1 MQTDRTRPSSLRRL
15 SQRLELWRIRHCAS
29 EAWARFAYA
38 VGARCWP
45 RTAPLRRR
53 LLTGTTFIAVTG
65 SCGKS
70 TTRLLIDGAVGT
82 TRSSRVKRGANLPVD
97 NAHAMWLTRR
107 SDRHAVF
114 EVSVGKYAEKDMVKR
129 SAAMIR
135 PDIVVVTNIRD
146 DHISAFGSREAIAR
160 EKGDLVAALGPDGIA
175 VLNADDPLVM
185 TMRARCKGRVITF
198 GMETAA
204 DVRAEEVSSRWPN
217 RLKFRVFHRGDS
229 AWVETQLCGTH
240 WVAAALAAIAAAVAA
255 GIPLAGAAAG
265 LRGVPPFFAR
275 MSPQTRPDGV
285 TFVRDD
291 VKAPLWT
298 VPASLAFL
306 ADAHAP
312 RKIAVIGT
320 ISDYV
325 SKSRRVYTDVAT
337 HALAAADQVIFV
349 GGHGSKVLR
358 SERHARNPSVRA
370 FNTLEAAHAHLS
382 NSLRAGDLVLLKGSQ
397 NDLLYML
404 ALERFPYQATRAH
417 IAAAHAKRTPA
428 IETPAAA
435 ASAAIAIIGLGND
448 GDNYAGTRHNV
459 GFACIERLGRR
470 VGAVF
475 NAEGHAYVARVAR
488 DGPPLYLIKPRT
500 MMNATGSALVH
511 ALGALALTPSRCILI
526 HDDVDY
532 PVGRVKIRMQGGAGG
547 HRGVRSV
554 LEAFEDHRF
563 ARVKVGIG
571 KPAAADDLAE
581 HVVERFAPGERE
593 LVDRSLEAACEQA
606 LLLVSAIERGT
617 GAKDAGADDASPASL
632 AA

>member
-1 MQTDRTRPSSLRRL
+1 MSTDRTRPSSLRRL
-15 SQRLELWRIRHCAS
+15 SHRLELWRIRHAAS
-29 EAWARFAYA
+29 EASERFAYW

-45 RTAPLRRR
+45 RLAPLRRR

-70 TTRLLIDGAVGT
+70 TTRLLIEGAVGA
-82 TRSSRVKRGANLPVD
+82 TRSPKVKRGANLPVD
-97 NAHAMWLTRR
+97 NAHAVWLTRR

-129 SAAMIR
+129 SAAIIR

-160 EKGDLVAALGPDGIA
+160 EKGDLVEALGPDGIA

-185 TMRARCKGRVITF
+185 AMRARCRGRVITF
-198 GMETAA
+198 GTETAA
-204 DVRAEEVSSRWPN
+204 DVRAEDVSSRWPN
-217 RLKFRVFHRGDS
+217 RLSFRVLHGSES

-255 GIPLAGAAAG
+255 GVPLAAAAAG

-275 MSPQTRPDGV
+275 MSPQTRADGV

-306 ADAHAP
+306 ADADAP
-312 RKIAVIGT
+312 RTIAVIGT

-325 SKSRRVYTDVAT
+325 SKSRRVYTDVASQ
-337 HALAAADQVIFV
+337 AVAVADQVIFV
-349 GGHGSKVLR
+349 GGRGTKVLR
-358 SERHARNPSVRA
+358 SERHAGNPSVRV

-382 NSLRAGDLVLLKGSQ
+382 NVLRAGDLVLLKGSQ

-404 ALERFPYQATRAH
+404 ALERFPYQAARAH
-417 IAAAHAKRTPA
+417 IAAAHAKRAPAIGTPA
-428 IETPAAA
+428 PA

-448 GDNYAGTRHNV
+448 GDRYAGTRHNV
-459 GFACIERLGRR
+459 GFACIERLARR
-470 VGAVF
+470 AGAVF
-475 NAEGHAYVARVAR
+475 DANGHAYVARVDRGGA
-488 DGPPLYLIKPRT
+488 PLYLIKPRT
-500 MMNATGSALVH
+500 MMNAAGSALVH
-511 ALGALALTPSRCILI
+511 VVGALALTPSRCILV

-532 PVGRVKIRMQGGAGG
+532 PVGRVKGRMQGGAGG

-563 ARVKVGIG
+563 PRVKIGIG
-571 KPAAADDLAE
+571 KPPTAGGVAE
-581 HVVERFAPGERE
+581 YVVERFPPGERD
-593 LVDRSLEAACEQA
+593 LVDRSLDAACEQA
-606 LLLVSAIERGT
+606 LLLASAIERGT
-617 GAKDAGADDASPASL
+617 RARDAGADDASPASI

>member
-1 MQTDRTRPSSLRRL
+1 MPTDRSRPSSLRRL
-15 SQRLELWRIRHCAS
+15 SQRLELWRIRHAAS
-29 EAWARFAYA
+29 EAWERFAYA

-45 RTAPLRRR
+45 RLAPLRRR

-70 TTRLLIDGAVGT
+70 TTRLLIEGAVGAK
-82 TRSSRVKRGANLPVD
+82 RSPKVKRGANLPVD
-97 NAHAMWLTRR
+97 NAHAVWLTRR

-129 SAAMIR
+129 SAAIIR
-135 PDIVVVTNIRD
+135 PNIVVVTNIRD

-160 EKGDLVAALGPDGIA
+160 EKGDLVEALGSDGIA

-185 TMRARCKGRVITF
+185 TMRARCRGRVMTF
-198 GMETAA
+198 GMGPA

-217 RLKFRVFHRGDS
+217 RLSFRVLHREES
-229 AWVETQLCGTH
+229 AWVDTQLCGTH

-255 GIPLAGAAAG
+255 GIPLAAAAAG

-275 MSPQTRPDGV
+275 MSPQTRADGV

-306 ADAHAP
+306 ADAEAP

-320 ISDYV
+320 ISDYA
-325 SKSRRVYTDVAT
+325 SKSRRVYTDIASQ
-337 HALAAADQVIFV
+337 ALAVADEVIFV
-349 GGHGSKVLR
+349 GGHGTKVLR

-382 NSLRAGDLVLLKGSQ
+382 HSLRAGDLVLLKGSQ

-404 ALERFPYQATRAH
+404 ALERFPYQAARAH
-417 IAAAHAKRTPA
+417 IATAHAQRTPA
-428 IETPAAA
+428 TEAPA

-448 GDNYAGTRHNV
+448 GDTYAGTRHNV
-459 GFACIERLGRR
+459 GFACIERLARR

-475 NAEGHAYVARVAR
+475 NTDGHACVARVHR
-488 DGPPLYLIKPRT
+488 DGAPLYLIKPRT

-511 ALGALALTPSRCILI
+511 AVGALGLTPSRCILV

-532 PVGRVKIRMQGGAGG
+532 PVGRVKGRMQGGAGG

-563 ARVKVGIG
+563 ARVKIGIG
-571 KPAAADDLAE
+571 KPAAASALPDYVLE
-581 HVVERFAPGERE
+581 HFPPGERE
-593 LVDRSLEAACEQA
+593 LVDRSLDAACEQA

-617 GAKDAGADDASPASL
+617 GGREAGAGEASTASI